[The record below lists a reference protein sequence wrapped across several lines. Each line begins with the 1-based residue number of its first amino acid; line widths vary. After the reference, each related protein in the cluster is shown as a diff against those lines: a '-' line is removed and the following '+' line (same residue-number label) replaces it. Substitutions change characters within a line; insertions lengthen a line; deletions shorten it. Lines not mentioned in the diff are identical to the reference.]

1 MKTTENSAALATTRR
16 QSTAILLS
24 KLNGPAVL
32 PQENKQLILQV
43 LRQRGI
49 DVSSFTG
56 EPVPEVK
63 EKLSEEK
70 LKEVNK
76 AIDLICEFG
85 SDEIK
90 LESGNILE
98 NISEYEDLTETQAD
112 ALIQFSLQIKN
123 SPKKKSEKV
132 VPPTSPEPVQ
142 KSTTTPVSSTPSKK
156 KEVTPLTEDQKSFVE
171 KQLKSLSE
179 KMLSKKQFITSL
191 IEAGF
196 ERLQVTKLVTKG
208 LIDET
213 YVYDLYKAYEKLQS

>member
-1 MKTTENSAALATTRR
+1 MKTTENSAALAAIRR

-24 KLNGPAVL
+24 KLNGSATL
-32 PQENKQLILQV
+32 SQENKQLILQV
-43 LRQRGI
+43 LKQRGI
-49 DVSSFTG
+49 DTSSFTG
-56 EPVPEVK
+56 ETAPEVK

-85 SDEIK
+85 SDEVK
-90 LESGNILE
+90 LEAGNILE

-112 ALIQFSLQIKN
+112 TLIQFFLQIKKL
-123 SPKKKSEKV
+123 SPKKSEKV
-132 VPPTSPEPVQ
+132 VPIKPEQPKESPKP
-142 KSTTTPVSSTPSKK
+142 TTTNTPGKK
-156 KEVTPLTEDQKSFVE
+156 KEVTPLTEEQGYLVE
-171 KQLKSLSE
+171 EQLKKLSE